1 MELAVF
7 PNDARIGSH
16 VVSTCTENSILDFQQ
31 HSLACRCQRQLATF
45 GNGNQLVGM
54 SLEFDPMPVFLTQET
69 VGDRRLCFGRLSSNP
84 KDLVQEVTQIKLFVA
99 GSDII

>member
-1 MELAVF
+1 
-7 PNDARIGSH
+7 
-16 VVSTCTENSILDFQQ
+16 
-31 HSLACRCQRQLATF
+31 
-45 GNGNQLVGM
+45 M

-84 KDLVQEVTQIKLFVA
+84 KDLVQEVTQIKFFVT